1 MMAVVYD
8 IDQVE
13 WPTSKHEPKGAA
25 DEEEFKETQQNYA
38 DCTHWYK
45 ALAYLKANDKDYAI
59 NELKEL
65 IDHGQIDEL
74 IKRAKELLDQLER

>member
-1 MMAVVYD
+1 MAVVYD
-8 IDQVE
+8 IDKVE
-13 WPTSKHEPKGAA
+13 WPTAKHGPKGAD
-25 DEEEFKETQQNYA
+25 DEEEFKETQKNYE

-45 ALAYLKANDKDYAI
+45 ALAYLKANDEDSAMS
-59 NELKEL
+59 ELKEL